1 MSIPWA
7 IQIHETARKWPRIFS
22 TSRSRTYTNM
32 PVVKNLSC
40 SFDTKASQAA
50 QEGLSL
56 QADAQNSL
64 EFQDETREYHAILV
78 KTPLPSKD
86 LLNILYNMLDIL
98 IWDLEVCSFCIFF
111 ALRWVNGKLRAIE
124 QYGQLLRR
132 SNAKMPYQ

>member
-1 MSIPWA
+1 MCYFDRA
-7 IQIHETARKWPRIFS
+7 DRD

-64 EFQDETREYHAILV
+64 EFQDETREDHAILV
-78 KTPLPSKD
+78 ITPLPSKD
-86 LLNILYNMLDIL
+86 LLNILYKMLDIL

-111 ALRWVNGKLRAIE
+111 ASVEVGQWQAQSHRAVWAASSQVKRE
-124 QYGQLLRR
+124 DAV
-132 SNAKMPYQ
+132 SMKMKREHFQ